1 MIQTL
6 PERMSFAEFIERY
19 PDNGRRYELHNG
31 IVIEMLPTGSHE
43 LIAGFLAEELT
54 LAIRSAKLP
63 YTIPRTCLLKP
74 HLPDSGY
81 QPDVVVLNRTVL
93 IDEPLWEKASMIQY
107 GKTVPLVIEVVS
119 TNWQDDYAHKLVEYE
134 AMAIPEYWIVE
145 DTALDGSPDLK
156 QVSVDFR
163 ALGAVRYIGKPKQP
177 TITVCQ
183 LVEGEYQM
191 QRFISGQRL
200 DSNIFPEL
208 DLTTDTIFQAAEM

>member
-6 PERMSFAEFIERY
+6 PERMSFAEFVEWY

-31 IVIEMLPTGSHE
+31 IVIEMQPTGSHE

-54 LAIRSAKLP
+54 LAIRTAKLP
-63 YTIPRTCLLKP
+63 YTIPRTCLIKP
-74 HLPDSGY
+74 RFPDSGY
-81 QPDVVVLNRTVL
+81 QPDIVILNRTVL
-93 IDEPLWEKASMIQY
+93 TEEPLWEKASTIQY

-134 AMAIPEYWIVE
+134 AMAIPEYWI
-145 DTALDGSPDLK
+145 
-156 QVSVDFR
+156 VDFR

-208 DLTTDTIFQAAEM
+208 DLTTNTIFQAAQM

>member
-6 PERMSFAEFIERY
+6 PERMSFVEFVEWY

-31 IVIEMLPTGSHE
+31 IVIEMQPTGSHE

-54 LAIRSAKLP
+54 LAIRTAKLP
-63 YTIPRTCLLKP
+63 YTIPRTCLIKP
-74 HLPDSGY
+74 RLPDSGY

-93 IDEPLWEKASMIQY
+93 TDEPMREKASTIQY

-119 TNWQDDYAHKLVEYE
+119 TNWQDDYAHKLVEYK
-134 AMAIPEYWIVE
+134 AMGIPEYWIVE
-145 DTALDGSPDLK
+145 DTALDGSSGLK
-156 QVSVDFR
+156 QVSADFR

-183 LVEGEYQM
+183 LIEGEYQI
-191 QRFISGQRL
+191 QRFVSGQRL
-200 DSNIFPEL
+200 NSSIFPEL
-208 DLTTDTIFQAAEM
+208 NLTTDMIFQAAEM

>member
-1 MIQTL
+1 MIQPL
-6 PERMSFAEFIERY
+6 PERMSFEEFLEWY
-19 PDNGRRYELHNG
+19 PENGRRYELHNG
-31 IVIEMLPTGSHE
+31 IVIEMQPTGSHE

-54 LAIRSAKLP
+54 LEIRTAKLP

-81 QPDVVVLNRTVL
+81 QPDVVVLNKTVL
-93 IDEPLWEKASMIQY
+93 ADELLWEKASTVQY

-134 AMAIPEYWIVE
+134 AMGIAEYWI
-145 DTALDGSPDLK
+145 
-156 QVSVDFR
+156 VDFR

-183 LVEGEYQM
+183 LIEGEYQM
-191 QRFISGQRL
+191 QRFVAGDRL
-200 DSNIFPEL
+200 ESSVFPGFE
-208 DLTTDTIFQAAEM
+208 LTTDAIFQAAL